1 VARAFV
7 IGNAAM
13 DEFFRVER
21 LPERGASI
29 LGRRGVP
36 GLGGKGANQA
46 IVLARSGV
54 ETVLI
59 AAIGQD
65 SHGARIR
72 ALLKTEPLTADLVEL
87 AETPTDIS
95 VVLAGNDGANA
106 IITSNAC
113 AQGLSVRECT
123 RSLGSAGPEDVAL
136 FQGNLL
142 HEIAAELMDLCR
154 RRNVRVFF
162 NPSPVAPDHARL
174 IGKADTVFVNE
185 VEAAGLTGG
194 AGGHDAIA
202 QILETGAGEVVL
214 TMGRRGALL
223 GSGEGTVHV
232 AARDVDVVDPTG
244 AGDSFEAAAV
254 ASALLRGCALDRK
267 ALEHA
272 AAVAA
277 VTVVR
282 EGAARAFPTSAEL
295 HAIMLG
301 KVS

>member
-29 LGRRGVP
+29 LGRRSIP

-65 SHGARIR
+65 AHGARIR
-72 ALLKTEPLTADLVEL
+72 ALLETEPLTADLVEL

-95 VVLAGNDGANA
+95 VILAGNDGANA

-113 AQGLSVRECT
+113 ARGVSAKYCT
-123 RSLGSAGPEDVAL
+123 RSLGTAGPEDVAL

-142 HEIAAELMDLCR
+142 HETAAELMDFCR

-162 NPSPVAPDHARL
+162 NPSPFAPDHARL
-174 IGKADTVFVNE
+174 IGKADTVFLNE

-194 AGGHDAIA
+194 AGGGDAIA
-202 QILETGAGEVVL
+202 QILETGTREVVL

-223 GSGEGTVHV
+223 SRREGTVHV
-232 AARDVDVVDPTG
+232 AARDVEVVDPTG

-254 ASALLRGCALDRK
+254 ASALLRGGSLDRK

-277 VTVVR
+277 LTVVR
-282 EGAARAFPTSAEL
+282 EGAARAFPSCAEL
-295 HAIMLG
+295 RSIIVG
-301 KVS
+301 KTS